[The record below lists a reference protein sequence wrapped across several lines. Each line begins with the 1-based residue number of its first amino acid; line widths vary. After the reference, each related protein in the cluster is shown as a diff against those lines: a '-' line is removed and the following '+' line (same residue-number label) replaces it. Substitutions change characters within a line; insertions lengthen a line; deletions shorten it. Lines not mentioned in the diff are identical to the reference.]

1 MLYPTIRIFET
12 RQRFRYLWAKYVT
25 GINLNVHCARCLL
38 GDYSKKVAP
47 DKCIINTVFDEH
59 QSKYYYICGVSTPYV
74 WANNFHVAF
83 EFCPNNILDYDD
95 GNTHIVIENA
105 RQIPIKSQDYRSAK
119 FGNNR
124 SYTTCRNW
132 QFAYQ
137 IKDEI

>member
-47 DKCIINTVFDEH
+47 DKCIINAVFDEH

-105 RQIPIKSQDYRSAK
+105 KQIPIIAQSYRDTKVYNNKS
-119 FGNNR
+119 F
-124 SYTTCRNW
+124 TTCRNW

-137 IKDEI
+137 MRDKI